1 MAGSPALLLLLSLGL
16 CCTGAQGQS
25 DAVVVSF
32 NRNVKHPQQGQR
44 LELECRTSRS
54 TWGASWF
61 RLDKD
66 GNLHFIVSSNSPQN
80 TFFHDYK
87 RMSQRFEVSWR
98 DSSNWLVVKS
108 FTAQDQ
114 GIYFCV
120 TSIYQVLHFSSGQP
134 AFFPVTTT
142 AAPTTTTAT
151 TQRILVT
158 KNSSQHGLDAGT
170 SNENNL
176 NSSCD
181 VFLWVRVAGTCLLLL
196 TVIAIT
202 IMHHQ
207 KSPVS
212 QSHPDILQSFLEPHN
227 TEHSLLLQG
236 NGLSA
241 DCLHSAIACPGYR
254 DVKRTALKILCLIF
268 FYSRSAFTIFIMF
281 CTVRR

>member
-16 CCTGAQGQS
+16 CCTGAQGQR

-44 LELECRTSRS
+44 LELECRTSRI
-54 TWGASWF
+54 TWGATWV

-66 GNLHFIVSSNSPQN
+66 GNLHFIVYSNSPQN
-80 TFFHDYK
+80 IMFHEYK
-87 RMSQRFEVSWR
+87 RISQRFEVSWR
-98 DSSNWLVVKS
+98 DSSPWLVVKS
-108 FTAQDQ
+108 FSAQEQ

-120 TSIYQVLHFSSGQP
+120 TNVNQVLHFSSGQP
-134 AFFPVTTT
+134 AFFPAGHIT
-142 AAPTTTTAT
+142 PTAT
-151 TQRILVT
+151 TQSSLVT
-158 KNSSQHGLDAGT
+158 KRNSSQHGLDAGT

-207 KSPVS
+207 RPSSP
-212 QSHPDILQSFLEPHN
+212 
-227 TEHSLLLQG
+227 
-236 NGLSA
+236 
-241 DCLHSAIACPGYR
+241 
-254 DVKRTALKILCLIF
+254 
-268 FYSRSAFTIFIMF
+268 
-281 CTVRR
+281 